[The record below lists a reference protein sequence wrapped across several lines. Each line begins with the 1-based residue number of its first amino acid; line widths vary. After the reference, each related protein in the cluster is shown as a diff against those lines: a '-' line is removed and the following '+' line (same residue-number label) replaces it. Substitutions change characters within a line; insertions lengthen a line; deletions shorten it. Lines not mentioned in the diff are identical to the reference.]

1 MVQAMEAQRRKGSP
15 KIVWVTLAIV
25 LTAVFAF
32 SGGYIIGANE
42 SGQPHGFTVIDDYG
56 RSITLDGIPER
67 IVSVAP
73 SPTEILFAIGAGAH
87 VVGVD
92 NYSDF
97 PAEVA
102 DVAKVGDYNL
112 NIEAVIALQPDLI
125 VTGDL
130 VNRQQLDLLAAGG
143 IPYVILADRTL
154 EGVLKTIRL
163 AGVITGHVSEANHVA
178 DDMES
183 RISAVKNLTL
193 AADVSS
199 PKVYIEYDEYQGL
212 WTYGPGSFGDD
223 LITQAGGINIAHNT
237 SSEYPK
243 VASEFVIAEDPNIIV
258 YTTGPWSTL
267 SNSTYH
273 DRPGWGNISAVTN
286 DKIYGMD
293 ANLLSRYGPRIVDC
307 LEQLA
312 ALIHPELFP

>member
-1 MVQAMEAQRRKGSP
+1 MEAQRRKGSS
-15 KIVWVTLAIV
+15 KMVWITLAVV

-32 SGGYIIGANE
+32 SGGYLIGAYVLE
-42 SGQPHGFTVIDDYG
+42 PLQGFTVVDDYG
-56 RSITLDGIPER
+56 RTVTLDGVPDR
-67 IVSVAP
+67 IVSVAA
-73 SPTEILFAIGAGAH
+73 SPTEILYAIGAGAQI
-87 VVGVD
+87 VGVD
-92 NYSDF
+92 NYSDY

-102 DVAKVGDYNL
+102 NVTQVGDYNL
-112 NIEAVIALQPDLI
+112 NVEAIIALHPDLI

-130 VNRQQLDLLAAGG
+130 VNRQQLDLLATKG

-154 EGVLKTIRL
+154 EDVLKTIRL
-163 AGVITGHVSEANHVA
+163 AGVITGHVAEADKVA
-178 DDMES
+178 DALAG
-183 RISAVKNLTL
+183 RISAVKNKTL
-193 AADVSS
+193 ATDVSK
-199 PKVYIEYDEYQGL
+199 PEVYIEYDDYQGL

-223 LITQAGGINIAHNT
+223 LITQAGGTNIAHNT

-243 VASEFVIAEDPNIIV
+243 VASEFVIAEDPEIIV

-267 SNSTYH
+267 SNSTYEN
-273 DRPGWGNISAVTN
+273 RPGWGNISAVTN
-286 DKIYGMD
+286 GDIYGMD

>member
-1 MVQAMEAQRRKGSP
+1 MESQHRKGSS
-15 KIVWVTLAIV
+15 KIVWITLAAV
-25 LTAVFAF
+25 LIAVSAF
-32 SGGYIIGANE
+32 SGGYMVGAYVL
-42 SGQPHGFTVIDDYG
+42 GQHQGFTIVDDYG
-56 RSITLDGIPER
+56 RTVELDGIPDR
-67 IVSVAP
+67 IVSVAA
-73 SPTEILFAIGAGAH
+73 SPTEILFAIGAGAQ

-92 NYSDF
+92 NYSDY

-102 DVAKVGDYNL
+102 SVTKVGDYNL
-112 NIEAVIALQPDLI
+112 NVEAVIALQPDLI

-130 VNRQQLDLLAAGG
+130 VNRQQLDLLAAKG

-154 EGVLKTIRL
+154 DDVLKTIRL
-163 AGVITGHVSEANHVA
+163 AGVITGHVAEADLVA
-178 DDMES
+178 DSLAS
-183 RISAVKNLTL
+183 RISAVKNKTL
-193 AADVSS
+193 APDVTK
-199 PKVYIEYDEYQGL
+199 PKVYIEYDDYQGL

-223 LITQAGGINIAHNT
+223 LITQAGGTNVAHNT

-243 VASEFVIAEDPNIIV
+243 VASEFVIAENPSIIV

-267 SNSTYH
+267 SDSTYQ
-273 DRPGWGNISAVTN
+273 DRPGWGNISAIVN

>member
-1 MVQAMEAQRRKGSP
+1 VEAQRRKGSS
-15 KIVWVTLAIV
+15 KMVWITLAVV

-32 SGGYIIGANE
+32 TGGYMVGAYVLE
-42 SGQPHGFTVIDDYG
+42 QDQGFTVVDDYG
-56 RSITLDGIPER
+56 RSVTLDGVPDR
-67 IVSVAP
+67 IVSVAA
-73 SPTEILFAIGAGAH
+73 SPTEILFAIGAGAQ

-102 DVAKVGDYNL
+102 NVTKVGDYNL

-130 VNRQQLDLLAAGG
+130 VNRQQLDLLATKG
-143 IPYVILADRTL
+143 IPYIILADRTL
-154 EGVLKTIRL
+154 EDVLKTIRL
-163 AGVITGHVSEANHVA
+163 AGVITGHVSEADQVA
-178 DDMES
+178 DALAA
-183 RISAVKNLTL
+183 RISAVKNKTL
-193 AADVSS
+193 APDVTK
-199 PKVYIEYDEYQGL
+199 PKVYIEYDDYQGL

-223 LITQAGGINIAHNT
+223 LIIQAGGTNIAHNT

-267 SNSTYH
+267 SSKTYH
-273 DRPGWGNISAVTN
+273 IRPGWGNISAVAN

>member
-1 MVQAMEAQRRKGSP
+1 MEAQRRKGSS
-15 KIVWVTLAIV
+15 KIVWITLAIV
-25 LTAVFAF
+25 LTAVFGF
-32 SGGYIIGANE
+32 SGGYMVGAYV
-42 SGQPHGFTVIDDYG
+42 SGQHQGFTVVDDYG
-56 RSITLDGIPER
+56 RTVTLGGIPDR
-67 IVSVAP
+67 IVSVAA
-73 SPTEILFAIGAGAH
+73 SPTEILFAIGAGAQI
-87 VVGVD
+87 VGVD
-92 NYSDF
+92 NYSDY

-102 DVAKVGDYNL
+102 NVTKVGDYNL
-112 NIEAVIALQPDLI
+112 NVEAVIALQPDLI

-130 VNRQQLDLLAAGG
+130 VNRQQLDLLSTKG

-154 EGVLKTIRL
+154 EDVLKTIRL
-163 AGVITGHVSEANHVA
+163 AGVITGHVSEADHVA
-178 DDMES
+178 DDLAN
-183 RISAVKNLTL
+183 RISAVKNKTL
-193 AADVSS
+193 AADVTK
-199 PKVYIEYDEYQGL
+199 PKVYIEYDEYLGL

-223 LITQAGGINIAHNT
+223 LIIQAGGTNIAHNT

-243 VASEFVIAEDPNIIV
+243 VASEFVIAENPNIIV

-273 DRPGWGNISAVTN
+273 NRPGWGNISAVTN

>member
-1 MVQAMEAQRRKGSP
+1 MEGQRKKGSS
-15 KIVWVTLAIV
+15 KMVWITLAVV

-32 SGGYIIGANE
+32 SGGYMVGAHVSE
-42 SGQPHGFTVIDDYG
+42 QHQGFTVVDDYG
-56 RSITLDGIPER
+56 RTVTLDGIPDR
-67 IVSVAP
+67 IVSVAA
-73 SPTEILFAIGAGAH
+73 SPTEILFAIGAGAQ

-92 NYSDF
+92 NYSDY

-102 DVAKVGDYNL
+102 NVTKVGDYNL
-112 NIEAVIALQPDLI
+112 NVEAVIALQPDLI

-130 VNRQQLDLLAAGG
+130 VNRQQLDLLATKG

-154 EGVLKTIRL
+154 EDVLKTIRL
-163 AGVITGHVSEANHVA
+163 AGVITGHVTEADQVA
-178 DDMES
+178 DTLAA
-183 RISAVKNLTL
+183 RISAVKNKTL
-193 AADVSS
+193 AADVTK
-199 PKVYIEYDEYQGL
+199 PKVYIEYDDYQGL

-223 LITQAGGINIAHNT
+223 LIIQAGGTNIAHNT

-243 VASEFVIAEDPNIIV
+243 VASEFVIAENPRIIV

-267 SNSTYH
+267 SNSTYEN
-273 DRPGWGNISAVTN
+273 RPGWGNISAVAN

-307 LEQLA
+307 LEELA

>member
-1 MVQAMEAQRRKGSP
+1 MESQHRKGSS
-15 KIVWVTLAIV
+15 KIVWITLAVV
-25 LTAVFAF
+25 LIAVSAF
-32 SGGYIIGANE
+32 SGGYMVGAYVL
-42 SGQPHGFTVIDDYG
+42 GQHQGFTIVDDYG
-56 RSITLDGIPER
+56 RTVELDGIPDR
-67 IVSVAP
+67 IVSVAA
-73 SPTEILFAIGAGAH
+73 SPTEILFAIGAGAQ

-92 NYSDF
+92 NYSDY

-102 DVAKVGDYNL
+102 SVTKVGDYNL
-112 NIEAVIALQPDLI
+112 NVEAVIALQPDLI

-130 VNRQQLDLLAAGG
+130 VNRQQLDLLAAKG

-154 EGVLKTIRL
+154 DDVLKTIRL
-163 AGVITGHVSEANHVA
+163 AGVITGHVAEADLVA
-178 DDMES
+178 DSLAS
-183 RISAVKNLTL
+183 RISAVKNKTL
-193 AADVSS
+193 APDVTK
-199 PKVYIEYDEYQGL
+199 PKVYIEYDDYQGL

-223 LITQAGGINIAHNT
+223 LITQAGGTNVAHNT

-243 VASEFVIAEDPNIIV
+243 VASEFVIAENPSIIV

-267 SNSTYH
+267 SDSTYQ
-273 DRPGWGNISAVTN
+273 DRPGWGNISAIVN

>member
-1 MVQAMEAQRRKGSP
+1 MEAQRRKGSS
-15 KIVWVTLAIV
+15 KMVWITLAVV

-32 SGGYIIGANE
+32 SGGYLIGAYVLE
-42 SGQPHGFTVIDDYG
+42 PLQGFTVVDDYG
-56 RSITLDGIPER
+56 RTVTLDGVPDR
-67 IVSVAP
+67 IVSVAA
-73 SPTEILFAIGAGAH
+73 SPTEILYAIGAGAQI
-87 VVGVD
+87 VGVD
-92 NYSDF
+92 NYSDY

-102 DVAKVGDYNL
+102 NVTQVGDYNL
-112 NIEAVIALQPDLI
+112 NVEAIIALHPDLI

-130 VNRQQLDLLAAGG
+130 VNRQQLDLLATKG

-154 EGVLKTIRL
+154 EDVLKTIRL
-163 AGVITGHVSEANHVA
+163 AGVITGHVAEADQVA
-178 DDMES
+178 DALAG
-183 RISAVKNLTL
+183 RISAVKNKTL
-193 AADVSS
+193 ATDVSK
-199 PKVYIEYDEYQGL
+199 PEVYIEYDDYQGL

-223 LITQAGGINIAHNT
+223 LIIQAGGTNIAHNT

-243 VASEFVIAEDPNIIV
+243 VASEFVIAEDPEIIV

-267 SNSTYH
+267 SNSTYEN
-273 DRPGWGNISAVTN
+273 RPGWGNISAVTN
-286 DKIYGMD
+286 GDIYGMD